1 MKYSGVAAAEP
12 VDVPRISPTKT
23 NETDHSEDIMLDA
36 YRRVQSLSA
45 TPRATEYRLI
55 SGVTQQLIEAK
66 EQGWQGAELMPPL
79 HQNRKIWSMLA
90 ILCGSPGNKL
100 PTDLRAS
107 IISLSLWVDRHT
119 SDVMRQR
126 DSIDALISVN
136 CAIMEGLSAENPS

>member
-1 MKYSGVAAAEP
+1 
-12 VDVPRISPTKT
+12 
-23 NETDHSEDIMLDA
+23 MLDA

-66 EQGWQGAELMPPL
+66 EQGWEGAELMAPL

-90 ILCGSPGNKL
+90 ILCGSPGNQL

-119 SDVMRQR
+119 SDVMRRR

-136 CAIMEGLSAENPS
+136 CAIMEGLSAENPA